1 MARINLL
8 PWREELR
15 KQQQQEFL
23 TAIISA
29 ATVTAAIL
37 LFVHMHINGLIDN
50 QKSRNEFLQT
60 EINLLDKKIKEINK
74 LDQQKNRLIAKMN
87 VIQRLQSSRPEI
99 VHLFDELSRTIPD
112 GVYIKT
118 FTQSGANLTVNGVA
132 QSNARVS
139 AYMREI
145 DASPWLANPNL
156 QVIQTKAKS
165 ERSRE
170 SSFTLKVKQAKD
182 KPKKKANKRAKKT

>member
-182 KPKKKANKRAKKT
+182 KPDKKANKT